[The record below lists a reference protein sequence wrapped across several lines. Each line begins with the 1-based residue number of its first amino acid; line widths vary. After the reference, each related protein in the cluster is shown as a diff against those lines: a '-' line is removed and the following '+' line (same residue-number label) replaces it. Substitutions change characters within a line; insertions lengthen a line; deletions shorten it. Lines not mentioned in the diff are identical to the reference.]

1 MEQKRS
7 RKMEKKIERCFL
19 GLSLKNTTILTGYER
34 NEPLAVEL
42 EM

>member
-7 RKMEKKIERCFL
+7 RKMERKIERFFL
-19 GLSLKNTTILTGYER
+19 GLSLENTTMLTGCER
-34 NEPLAVEL
+34 NETFAVAL